1 MSSLYKE
8 FYPRVFYLFNQCVRF
23 NLSIKTILQSD
34 MICDSIFGPKK
45 GSFRAF
51 CSRITIVNF
60 YSHTY
65 KFKLI
70 LMFTMF
76 FYFEYIDDQS
86 ILWKYTKKI
95 KPFEVNNN
103 SKITLFYMDTKET
116 IYWNRKIWK
125 TFTRVSKFKLTSNS
139 IPYLQSCL
147 LCWKGGISFL
157 EW

>member
-1 MSSLYKE
+1 MLNK
-8 FYPRVFYLFNQCVRF
+8 CVRF

-34 MICDSIFGPKK
+34 MICDSIFGPKERK
-45 GSFRAF
+45 LHFV
-51 CSRITIVNF
+51 CSILLKNNCSKFLQPYLQIQT
-60 YSHTY
+60 YSSDY
-65 KFKLI
+65 I
-70 LMFTMF
+70 F
-76 FYFEYIDDQS
+76 FIFWIIINDQS
-86 ILWKYTKKI
+86 IIWKYSKKI
-95 KPFEVNNN
+95 KSFEVNNN
-103 SKITLFYMDTKET
+103 SKITFFYMDTKET